1 MGGALDTTAVT
12 THNLILSLAAHQD
25 AQAKVQ
31 EEVDRVVGRSRLP
44 NKEDLPK
51 LHYCRAFVAESQRFS
66 SEALP
71 EQVKNAGGLVSS
83 SPRPGVPHRLEQ
95 DDVYEGYLLPK
106 GSTVIANAWTMSFDP
121 DYFPDPHAFKPER
134 YLAKDGTYDSS
145 VLVVDFGFGR
155 RFVG

>member
-1 MGGALDTTAVT
+1 VWSVAAACRTKKTCRSCTTVE
-12 THNLILSLAAHQD
+12 LSWRKAN
-25 AQAKVQ
+25 
-31 EEVDRVVGRSRLP
+31 G
-44 NKEDLPK
+44 
-51 LHYCRAFVAESQRFS
+51 

-95 DDVYEGYLLPK
+95 DDVYEGYFLPK

-121 DYFPDPHAFKPER
+121 EYFPDPHAFKPER
-134 YLAKDGTYDSS
+134 YLARDGTYDSS